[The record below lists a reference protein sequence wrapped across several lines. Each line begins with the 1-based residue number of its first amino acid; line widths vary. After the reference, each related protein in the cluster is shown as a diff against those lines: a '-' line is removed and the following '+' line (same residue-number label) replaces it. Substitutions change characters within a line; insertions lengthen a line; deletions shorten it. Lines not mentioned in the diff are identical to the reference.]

1 MIALRV
7 AVGVLQNIIIII
19 PVYIESIELFS
30 RIIYYTLLRI
40 LCIIHKIMSLISWP
54 SCWLTPSFSSSSRI
68 IPTLSIPPLQLLQP
82 LLHIL
87 QSTGFFS
94 VVRPSW
100 PYSTVTAGSF
110 SEITIISTI
119 ISLSP
124 YFNYLLFH
132 LRTTILHPATNHFKM
147 EPRRT
152 PPEYFLEIFADTT
165 SVRDVLKGTSSV

>member
-1 MIALRV
+1 MPYQLTL
-7 AVGVLQNIIIII
+7 VLTNPLPPLPLPGLSQ
-19 PVYIESIELFS
+19 
-30 RIIYYTLLRI
+30 LLQ
-40 LCIIHKIMSLISWP
+40 S
-54 SCWLTPSFSSSSRI
+54 
-68 IPTLSIPPLQLLQP
+68 PPLQLQ
-82 LLHIL
+82 LLLRIF